1 MKLPSRVTH
10 SMVAVIHQME
20 LVIRMMNAEKFMI
33 VVFLEFAPAA
43 KWMVIVVLTNAV
55 FSLLVCCFN
64 ENETLP
70 NM

>member
-1 MKLPSRVTH
+1 MKQPSLVIH

-20 LVIRMMNAEKFMI
+20 PAILMMNAVKFMI
-33 VVFLEFAPAA
+33 VVFLEFVPAA
-43 KWMVIVVLTNAV
+43 TWMVIVVLTNAV